1 MNCMLMNKC
10 LRITKMSIMKITT
23 MNTTNTQLITMMN
36 TITIIILI
44 CTALKVAIRIKNRRL
59 ENSNNKDN
67 RVLSMMTKMEI
78 MRKLKA

>member
-1 MNCMLMNKC
+1 MNCMQMNKS
-10 LRITKMSIMKITT
+10 LRITKRSIMKITT
-23 MNTTNTQLITMMN
+23 MNTTSTQLITMMN
-36 TITIIILI
+36 TIMIITLI

>member
-1 MNCMLMNKC
+1 MNCMLMNKSH
-10 LRITKMSIMKITT
+10 RITKRSIMKITT

-36 TITIIILI
+36 TIMIIILI
-44 CTALKVAIRIKNRRL
+44 CTALKVVIRIKNRRL

-78 MRKLKA
+78 MRKQKA